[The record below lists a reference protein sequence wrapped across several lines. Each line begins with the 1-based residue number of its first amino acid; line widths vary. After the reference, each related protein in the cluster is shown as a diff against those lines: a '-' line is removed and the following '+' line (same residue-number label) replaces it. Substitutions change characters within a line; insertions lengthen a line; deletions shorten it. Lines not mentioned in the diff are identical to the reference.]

1 MWRYIYLIMSVY
13 YIIFYLVCKLLA
25 QELTENFQEYN
36 KPGVIGTG
44 YSFDAKQPKKIKY
57 SDSYV

>member
-1 MWRYIYLIMSVY
+1 MSIY